1 MQLYSVERKVSQAIE
16 GHACAFAD
24 FIPDGASQPSTI
36 FTFSKRT
43 ATESK
48 VCNTLCM
55 FISNM

>member
-16 GHACAFAD
+16 GHAAAFGNYT
-24 FIPDGASQPSTI
+24 PEGATSPSTL

-48 VCNTLCM
+48 VNA
-55 FISNM
+55 